1 MVGGPIMDMKL
12 VETSANVLGIN
23 SSDFN
28 EIVVFSSYQEL
39 LKSKKTKKKKDEITE
54 SKNNLLLYLIERQM
68 ETTKNF
74 DLKIPFANICKTCRG
89 KGFHITFEVESLSL
103 PCKTCDGTGIMT
115 RPCTMC
121 DGQGKYFIHKISPNG
136 SDFQYEKTCR
146 ICKGTGR
153 YLFKKNSKRSEDVK
167 CKQCLGKGV
176 ASKLV
181 TTNKIKNTPPC
192 EDCKGTGQF
201 RESIENPVLSLKK
214 GVELQKAIPSK
225 T

>member
-1 MVGGPIMDMKL
+1 MDQKL
-12 VETSANVLGIN
+12 VETSASMLGVDPSN
-23 SSDFN
+23 FN
-28 EIVVFSSYQEL
+28 EIMVLSNYQEL
-39 LKSKKTKKKKDEITE
+39 LKSKKAKKKKNEITE
-54 SKNNLLLYLIERQM
+54 SKNNLLLYLIEQQL
-68 ETTKNF
+68 EDKKKF
-74 DLKIPFANICKTCRG
+74 DLKIPFPNICKTCRG
-89 KGFHITFEVESLSL
+89 RGFHISFEVESLSL
-103 PCKTCDGTGIMT
+103 PCKSCDGSGIMT

-121 DGQGKYFIHKISPNG
+121 DGQGKYFIHKASPNG

-181 TTNKIKNTPPC
+181 TTNKIKSTPPC
-192 EDCKGTGQF
+192 EDCASTGQF
-201 RESIENPVLSLKK
+201 IASVGNPVLSVEK
-214 GVELQKAIPSK
+214 GEEIKQNMSSK